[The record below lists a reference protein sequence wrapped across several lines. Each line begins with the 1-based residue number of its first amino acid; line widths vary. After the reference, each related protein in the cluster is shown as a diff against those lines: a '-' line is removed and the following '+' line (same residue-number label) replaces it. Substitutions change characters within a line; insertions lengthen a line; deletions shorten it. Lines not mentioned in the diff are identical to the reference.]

1 MSEQDKPKN
10 PRTMKG
16 KSIYRIP
23 EERKAAA
30 RVLYESTPGI
40 TQQQVADEI
49 GVSRRSVE
57 NWCIEEGWN
66 KVHLMPPTNMT
77 EAAQQVADR
86 YTGKLAEY
94 GDDISAEQK
103 QVALKE
109 TAVETAVDLRAQ
121 LLDRHRREWQ
131 PIRNRVYKQLDP
143 RSSMSEKER
152 FEASKTTKINA
163 ETLAILQLGERKAW
177 GIDKPGEDAGQQ
189 NVTVVIERS

>member
-1 MSEQDKPKN
+1 MSEEGKKRPGN
-10 PRTMKG
+10 PNPVQ
-16 KSIYRIP
+16 YRIP

-30 RVLYESTPGI
+30 RALYESTPGMS
-40 TQQQVADEI
+40 QEQVADEV
-49 GVSRRSVE
+49 GVSRRTVE
-57 NWCIEEGWN
+57 EWVRKDGWN
-66 KVHLMPPTNMT
+66 KAPLLPQTGMT
-77 EAAQQVADR
+77 EAAQKVADR
-86 YTGKLAEY
+86 YTGKLADY

-103 QVALKE
+103 QVALQE

-143 RSSMSEKER
+143 RTPMDEKTR
-152 FEASKTTKINA
+152 FEMSKTTKINA